1 MVKASTVRIILS
13 LAVMHSWPLH
23 QLDVKNAFLNG
34 FLDKPV
40 YMEQPPGYIDPLHP
54 DHVCRLR
61 KALYGLR
68 QAPLAWY
75 QRLRAFLLQ
84 LGFLCSHAD
93 TSLFVFHRQHVLIYL
108 LVYVDDII
116 VTSNN
121 PASIRTLMARL
132 SKEFAIKDLGRLG
145 YFLGLEVSYPSSGLF
160 LSQSKYARDIL
171 ARADLLDSKPVST
184 PLAPG
189 VSFTSA
195 GTEFSDPTLYRSLV
209 GALQYLTIT
218 RPDISYSVN
227 TVSQFQQRPT
237 TDHFQAVKRILRY
250 VKGTLDYGL
259 TFSAGLPS
267 ILGYSD
273 ADWARCLDTRRS
285 TYGYAIF
292 LGPNLISWSAKKQPT
307 VSRSSCES
315 EYRALANT
323 SAELLGICNV
333 LRDLHAL
340 PATPP
345 VLLCDNKSAL
355 FLTQNPISHKRA
367 KHIDIDCHFVRE
379 LVEAGRLSTKFVP
392 SSLQL
397 ADIFTKSL
405 PRPLFE
411 MFRSKLRVD
420 QNPTLRLRG
429 GVSEN

>member
-1 MVKASTVRIILS
+1 
-13 LAVMHSWPLH
+13 
-23 QLDVKNAFLNG
+23 
-34 FLDKPV
+34 
-40 YMEQPPGYIDPLHP
+40 MEQPPGYIDPLHP

-75 QRLRAFLLQ
+75 QRLRAFILQ

-195 GTEFSDPTLYRSLV
+195 GTEFSDPTLYKSLV

-250 VKGTLDYGL
+250 VKG
-259 TFSAGLPS
+259 
-267 ILGYSD
+267 YSRLWFD
-273 ADWARCLDTRRS
+273 
-285 TYGYAIF
+285 IF
-292 LGPNLISWSAKKQPT
+292 CWSA
-307 VSRSSCES
+307 VHSW
-315 EYRALANT
+315 
-323 SAELLGICNV
+323 
-333 LRDLHAL
+333 
-340 PATPP
+340 
-345 VLLCDNKSAL
+345 L
-355 FLTQNPISHKRA
+355 F
-367 KHIDIDCHFVRE
+367 
-379 LVEAGRLSTKFVP
+379 
-392 SSLQL
+392 
-397 ADIFTKSL
+397 
-405 PRPLFE
+405 
-411 MFRSKLRVD
+411 
-420 QNPTLRLRG
+420 
-429 GVSEN
+429 